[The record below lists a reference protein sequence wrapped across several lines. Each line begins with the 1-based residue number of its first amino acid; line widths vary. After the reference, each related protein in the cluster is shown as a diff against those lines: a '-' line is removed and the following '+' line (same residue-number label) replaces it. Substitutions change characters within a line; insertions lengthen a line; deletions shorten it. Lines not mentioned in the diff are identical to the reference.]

1 MPNLKQKTLHGLLWS
16 FIDSFAAQGIQ
27 FLVGIILA
35 RILSPKEFGLIGMIT
50 IFIAISQSFVDS
62 GFGSALIRKKDCT
75 AEDYS
80 TVFIFN
86 LFVSFLF
93 FLLLVFFAGY
103 ISDFFVEPQLKLLV
117 QVLGIGVVLN
127 ALGLVQRTI
136 LTKNIDFKAQAKI
149 SVISSVGSGVLAI
162 VMALNGFGV
171 WSLVAL
177 TLSRLSLNSVFL
189 WFWSNWKFSL
199 KFSLHSFKELFG
211 FGSKLLLSGLLDTT
225 YRNVYYLVIGKYFS
239 AAILGQYTR
248 AEQFNSLPSQN
259 LLGIIGRV
267 SYPVLAGLQD
277 DKIALKVGYSRI
289 IRSTMFLTFL
299 LMLCLSAMAVPLV
312 IVLIGNQWLP
322 AAEYLQLLCFVGMLY
337 PLHALNLNMLQVQ
350 GRSDLFL
357 KLEIIKKLLA
367 IPTIV
372 IGVLFGVK
380 IMIVGM
386 IVNSLISYYLNSYW
400 SGKLLDYSMKEQVK
414 DILPSLIFSFF
425 IAFCVYLLGV
435 LLPVSSFLVL
445 IFQTLLVFVLVFALG
460 EWIKFIDYIY
470 LKNIVFEKITY
481 IKRNGKA

>member
-16 FIDSFAAQGIQ
+16 FIDSFAGQGIQ
-27 FLVGIILA
+27 FIVGIILA

-75 AEDYS
+75 DEDYS

-86 LFVSFLF
+86 LMVSFLF
-93 FLLLVFFAGY
+93 FLLLVFSAGY
-103 ISDFFVEPQLKLLV
+103 ISDFFIEPQLKLLI

-136 LTKNIDFKAQAKI
+136 LMKNIDFKAQTRI
-149 SVISSVGSGVLAI
+149 SVISSAGSGVLAV

-177 TLSRLSLNSVFL
+177 TLSRFALNSVFL
-189 WFWSNWKFSL
+189 WCWSKWKFSL
-199 KFSLHSFKELFG
+199 HFSISSFKELFG

-239 AAILGQYTR
+239 AVILGQYTR
-248 AEQFNSLPSQN
+248 AEQFNAMPSQN

-267 SYPVLAGLQD
+267 SFPVLAGLQD
-277 DKIALKVGYSRI
+277 DKIALKVGYTKI

-299 LMLCLSAMAVPLV
+299 LMLCLSAVAVPLV

-372 IGVLFGVK
+372 IGVLFGIK
-380 IMIVGM
+380 IMIAGM
-386 IVNSLISYYLNSYW
+386 LVNSIISYYLNSYW
-400 SGKLLDYSMKEQVK
+400 SGKFLDYSIKEQIK
-414 DILPSLIFSFF
+414 DILPSFLFALF
-425 IAFCVYLLGV
+425 IAFCVYLVGV
-435 LLPVSSFLVL
+435 LLPVNSLHVL
-445 IFQTLLVFVLVFALG
+445 ILQILFAFVLVFGLG
-460 EWIKFIDYIY
+460 EWIKFNDYIY
-470 LKNIVFEKITY
+470 LKNIIIEKI
-481 IKRNGKA
+481 IDIRRNGKA